1 MNPGSVCPDGGEAA
15 HEQQAGDQQYGRQAD
30 LDGDQRLPREAAARR
45 RPHPAGREFPQ
56 QVRLPAA
63 GGEVGRGRQPE
74 DRAGDRDRGEGE
86 GQHRA
91 RDPDL
96 DDPGDPARV
105 GGEQRPDPGPRQQ
118 DASGAAEP
126 GEDQPFGD
134 ERPHGRGA
142 AGAERGA
149 QREVAAARLGAS
161 QDEVREV
168 GAGGE
173 QQEPGE
179 REEREQPVP
188 VIAGDVL
195 VEVEQ
200 DHRVE
205 LGIGRVGV
213 QGLRSPAFE
222 QRGQLGAGRVERDAV
237 REPGDHRVVVGGAA
251 GEVGEVEGE
260 RDPELDPEVE
270 EIHPGRQYP
279 HHRPPDPVHRD
290 PGAEDLGVG
299 AEGAPPDPVREE
311 DDRLRAGSV
320 FRARED
326 PPPGSGDPQ
335 GAKEARGNRSD
346 LAAKRRPA
354 GLYRRRSRVEDPGLG
369 ERRAPLAVFEVFR
382 SGDPEPVETHAGELG
397 RDPHQLV
404 RGAVGQG
411 GEQGPVDHGED
422 RRVHS
427 DPERDHQKRGR
438 RVTGVL
444 QEGAES
450 ASHLGKRPCPAEPG
464 GARRRKARQRRPSL
478 GPV

>member
-1 MNPGSVCPDGGEAA
+1 ME
-15 HEQQAGDQQYGRQAD
+15 
-30 LDGDQRLPREAAARR
+30 
-45 RPHPAGREFPQ
+45 
-56 QVRLPAA
+56 
-63 GGEVGRGRQPE
+63 
-74 DRAGDRDRGEGE
+74 
-86 GQHRA
+86 
-91 RDPDL
+91 
-96 DDPGDPARV
+96 
-105 GGEQRPDPGPRQQ
+105 
-118 DASGAAEP
+118 
-126 GEDQPFGD
+126 
-134 ERPHGRGA
+134 
-142 AGAERGA
+142 
-149 QREVAAARLGAS
+149 
-161 QDEVREV
+161 
-168 GAGGE
+168 
-173 QQEPGE
+173 
-179 REEREQPVP
+179 
-188 VIAGDVL
+188 I
-195 VEVEQ
+195 
-200 DHRVE
+200 
-205 LGIGRVGV
+205 GIGRVGV
-213 QGLRSPAFE
+213 LGLRSPAFE

-299 AEGAPPDPVREE
+299 AEGAPPDPVRED

-320 FRARED
+320 FRVGKD

-411 GEQGPVDHGED
+411 GEQGPVDHGEN

-427 DPERDHQKRGR
+427 RPRARPPKTRAPRNQGFAAGSGERFASWEEAVSG
-438 RVTGVL
+438 GVL
-444 QEGAES
+444 LRTKPDGSSPGSRARS
-450 ASHLGKRPCPAEPG
+450 AGLQTGIARKRETRTDDPGHANLTARSAGLRPASPWSAGLRPASRGSAKPAPTTPPPIARERETRPNNAAPDRA
-464 GARRRKARQRRPSL
+464 GARNPPQQRRPRRGSANLTAANSRIANREKSRGRL
-478 GPV
+478 GAPVSDRHRAGARNPHRRPWPRQSHGLERRSPTRTAARSAAKTA